1 MKLQSVKYIG
11 GYSISVSFEDD
22 VKGEID
28 LTELVN
34 KGIFQSIKDVSLF
47 KKAFSTGYSI
57 AWNDDLEIECISTN
71 NWQKFTRNQSNINC
85 LCHKLVISW
94 ASSFGCFTMTTT
106 LPIFMHSMPIMKH

>member
-57 AWNDDLEIECISTN
+57 AWNDDLEIDALNVYQQITGKNLQEINQTLIAYATN
-71 NWQKFTRNQSNINC
+71 
-85 LCHKLVISW
+85 
-94 ASSFGCFTMTTT
+94 
-106 LPIFMHSMPIMKH
+106 